1 MASIDIL
8 NLENKKVGT
17 IELNDAV
24 FSCEVKSHLLHSAVR
39 VDQMTKRG
47 GNASTKG
54 RSEIRGGG
62 SKPWKQKGTGNAR
75 SGTSS
80 SPVWVGGGVAF
91 GPKPKKFN
99 LSLNKKVRKSALRS
113 ALSMKFQ
120 SQELVVL
127 ENFDLTEI
135 KTKAFDA
142 VIKKLG
148 LVKPLIVYSGEN
160 ENLDL
165 SSRNVVGVKTLKSE
179 GLNVYDVLNHESLV
193 LTKGSVEKIQ
203 EALA

>member
-17 IELNDAV
+17 IELSDAV

-39 VDQMTKRG
+39 VDQMTKRA

-135 KTKAFDA
+135 KTKVFDA